1 MNSNVPTAHAKSTV
15 TRKLLAIIML
25 AILCA
30 WPTGTAWAKDSMT
43 VSVTNA
49 TGSPVIVNNG
59 LANGTIQLFYTVNAN
74 AFTLGEFASFDLDW
88 VTVLNANPKNA
99 TDYGSGIQ
107 FTLGQDQNGGYVDL
121 VPAKSTFDLFAAGQT
136 GTSRITVFITA
147 DKAGDLPPTV
157 DGTDLVGNLK
167 LEAGSKVG
175 TVTSI
180 QVHIRLVHP
189 TNCLKVYNFVT
200 DMEFNELLTT
210 SLNVP
215 VNGRN
220 AGKVVSS
227 QPGQVS
233 DNVLIAN
240 TCATDQSF
248 DLGIGLDSSFS
259 VSSNGNPVKAYAAG
273 GEFDSSDFNA
283 LLATDPTYKGQSL
296 CLQNVT
302 VPAGSSFL
310 ATVHAG
316 VKTQWP
322 QGSLPADGT
331 FDFAA
336 SLYQNV
342 NSGCTAPLYSL
353 ATPNPATFTLPFTIK

>member
-1 MNSNVPTAHAKSTV
+1 MNNNVNTAHAKSTV

-30 WPTGTAWAKDSMT
+30 WPAGTAWAKDSMA

-49 TGSPVIVNNG
+49 TGSPAIIANG
-59 LANGTIQLFYTVNAN
+59 QAIGTIQLFYTVNAN
-74 AFTLGEFASFDLDW
+74 AFTLGELASFDIDW
-88 VTVLNANPKNA
+88 VTSTGPGKAS
-99 TDYGSGIQ
+99 DYTKDVT
-107 FTLGQDQNGGYVDL
+107 FTLVQSQQGGFVDL
-121 VPAKSTFDLFAAGQT
+121 VPNPNAIPLTVTGQS
-136 GTSRITVFITA
+136 GTSRVTVYIAA
-147 DKAGDLPPTV
+147 DKAGNLPSNA
-157 DGTDLVGNLK
+157 DGTALVGNLK
-167 LEAGSKVG
+167 LDAGSELG
-175 TVTSI
+175 TITSV
-180 QVHIRLVHP
+180 QVHVLLVHP

-200 DMEFNELLTT
+200 DTEFNELLTA
-210 SLNVP
+210 SLTVP

-227 QPGQVS
+227 QPGQFS
-233 DNVLIAN
+233 DNVLVVN
-240 TCATDQSF
+240 TCATDRSF
-248 DLGIGLDSSFS
+248 DLGIGVDSSFS
-259 VSSNGNPVKAYAAG
+259 VNSNGNPVKAYAAA

-302 VPAGSSFL
+302 VPAGTSFL
-310 ATVHAG
+310 ATVHSG
-316 VKTQWP
+316 VTAQWP

-342 NSGCTAPLYSL
+342 NSGCTAPLDPL

>member
-1 MNSNVPTAHAKSTV
+1 MTSNVTTAHAKSTV
-15 TRKLLAIIML
+15 TRRLLAIIML

-30 WPTGTAWAKDSMT
+30 WPAGTAWAKDSMT

-49 TGSPVIVNNG
+49 TGSPVIVDNG
-59 LANGTIQLFYTVNAN
+59 QASGTIQLFYTVNAN
-74 AFTLGEFASFDLDW
+74 AFTVGEFATFDLNW
-88 VTVLNANPKNA
+88 VTASGAGKA
-99 TDYGSGIQ
+99 TDYTKGVTFSLIQ
-107 FTLGQDQNGGYVDL
+107 SQQGGYVDF
-121 VPAKSTFDLFAAGQT
+121 VPNPSSFALTFTGQSDKSKVTVYVARDQAGN
-136 GTSRITVFITA
+136 
-147 DKAGDLPPTV
+147 LPPDV
-157 DGTDLVGNLK
+157 DGTELVGNLK
-167 LEAGSKVG
+167 LDAGSDVG
-175 TVTSI
+175 TVTNI
-180 QVHIRLVHP
+180 QVHILLVHP

-200 DMEFNELLTT
+200 DLDFNELLTT

-240 TCATDQSF
+240 TCATDRSF

-259 VSSNGNPVKAYAAG
+259 VSANGNPVKAYAAA

-283 LLATDPTYKGQSL
+283 LLVTDPTYKGQSL

-302 VPAGSSFL
+302 VAAGTSFL
-310 ATVHAG
+310 ATVHTG
-316 VKTQWP
+316 IKSQWP

-342 NSGCTAPLYSL
+342 NSGCTAPLDPL